1 MLTLGLFEQPLREN
15 LICVKNQGIF
25 YIKYVH
31 IIVSYTPKIWLDS
44 VIAILQIWIFKKY
57 KKLPNHLEHRTET
70 FG

>member
-44 VIAILQIWIFKKY
+44 VIAILQI
-57 KKLPNHLEHRTET
+57 
-70 FG
+70 